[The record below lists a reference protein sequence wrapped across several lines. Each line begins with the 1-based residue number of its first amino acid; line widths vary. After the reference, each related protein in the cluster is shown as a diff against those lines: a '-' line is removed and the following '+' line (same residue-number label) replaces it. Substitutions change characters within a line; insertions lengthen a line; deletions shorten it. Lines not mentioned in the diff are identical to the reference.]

1 MKQIMKK
8 LLSNMWSRIRRAR
21 GEKKVEI
28 KILGIQLLLIAK
40 PGAHNWNIFVLYIP
54 LLRVDISPKSV
65 GMNLLLF
72 TWIYKALRNLFTKW
86 EITKSKNSVQLRFCG
101 VPLYRRTEVTPWR
114 FPSAM
119 FHG

>member
-1 MKQIMKK
+1 MKQK
-8 LLSNMWSRIRRAR
+8 LKQLFSQVLARIRRAR

-40 PGAHNWNIFVLYIP
+40 PGLYNWNIFVLYIP
-54 LLRVDISPKSV
+54 LLRVDAAPNGFGV
-65 GMNLLLF
+65 NLVIL
-72 TWIYKALRNLFTKW
+72 TWIYKALRNLFTRW
-86 EITKSKNSVQLRFCG
+86 EIVKTKNSVQLRFCG
-101 VPLYRRTEVTPWR
+101 VSLYRRAEVIPWR